1 LEPEPGAPLAPIEEP
16 PDRAVLKHT
25 RLEDAQAYLA
35 GSLLFA
41 FSIAITSASGLLTG
55 GTSGVALLGHYAT
68 GISFG
73 RVLFVAN
80 IPFYVLAVRKLGWR
94 FTRRTFLSVVLVT
107 GFSELMPHVVK
118 FERIDPFFAAVTGG
132 LIAGTAVLIL
142 FRHGASL
149 GGINVLAFFLHERF
163 GWRAGTVQL
172 VADSFILL
180 SALAIATPGRVA
192 LSVLGMV
199 VFNGTLVLNHRTER
213 YLGT

>member
-1 LEPEPGAPLAPIEEP
+1 MEPEPGGAPAAI
-16 PDRAVLKHT
+16 AGASIKHT
-25 RLEDAQAYLA
+25 GLEDVQAYVA

-41 FSIAITSASGLLTG
+41 LGIAITSASGLLTG
-55 GTSGVALLGHYAT
+55 GTSGIALLGHYAT

-94 FTRRTFLSVVLVT
+94 FTRRTFLPVALVT

-118 FERIDPFFAAVTGG
+118 FERLDPFFAAVTGG
-132 LIAGTAVLIL
+132 LLAGTAVLIL

-149 GGINVLAFFLHERF
+149 GGINVLAFYLHERF

-172 VADSFILL
+172 VADSSILL
-180 SALAIATPGRVA
+180 FALAVATPARVA
-192 LSVLGMV
+192 ISVLGMV
-199 VFNGTLVLNHRTER
+199 VFNGTLILNHRTER
-213 YLGT
+213 YLGS